1 MRKKI
6 RRVGLCALL
15 TLAMTLTGFGGRVS
29 QATDSV
35 RVVTVMTYNVD
46 EGTDLAPVL
55 GATTLAELV
64 TAVAEVYAEVQ
75 ASNIP
80 ERAAG
85 IARQIEIAHPDLIGL
100 QEVSTWRTG
109 PLGSPPATTVQFDA
123 LQSLLDELAKRNL
136 TYAPIAI
143 STNLDAEAPSALGFD
158 VRLTDYD
165 VVLART
171 DLRTSALKLLD
182 VQTHRF
188 STNLTFTNPV
198 LGTVTVPR
206 GWISV
211 DAKIRGQAFR
221 FVTTHL
227 ESFSPL
233 VQIAQA
239 NELAQ
244 GPGATE
250 LPVVFAG
257 DFNSDAASSDPIQ
270 SAAYQ
275 VMLGAG
281 FIDVW
286 SKAHPGDPGFTWPL
300 HGEDPFTPVSTPNQR
315 IDLVLAR
322 GEFGVLGARLIGNNQ
337 LTDLTPSGLWP
348 SDHAGVVAILRIG
361 GNVFDPLEAMETDS
375 ETGSGFKR

>member
-1 MRKKI
+1 MKKKI

-15 TLAMTLTGFGGRVS
+15 TLAMTMTGFGGEDS
-29 QATDSV
+29 QAANSV

-55 GATTLAELV
+55 SATTLAQLA
-64 TAVAEVYAEVQ
+64 TAVAEVYAEVL

-85 IARQIEIAHPDLIGL
+85 IARQIEAARPDLIGL
-100 QEVSTWRTG
+100 QEVSAWRTG

-136 TYAPIAI
+136 SYTPIAI

-171 DLRTSALKLLD
+171 DLSTSSLKILD
-182 VQTHRF
+182 VQAHRF
-188 STNLTFTNPV
+188 NTNLTFTNPV

-211 DAKIRGQAFR
+211 DAKIRGKSFH
-221 FVTTHL
+221 FITTHL

-239 NELAQ
+239 NELTQ
-244 GPGATE
+244 GPANTE
-250 LPVVFAG
+250 LPVVFAA

-270 SAAYQ
+270 SAAYRIL
-275 VMLGAG
+275 LGAG

-286 SKAHPGDPGFTWPL
+286 IKAHPSDPGFTWPL
-300 HGEDPFTPVSTPNQR
+300 HGEDPFTPISTPNQR

-322 GEFGVLGARLIGNNQ
+322 GGFGVRGAELVGENQ

-348 SDHAGVVAILRIG
+348 ADHAGVVAILQVSRRT
-361 GNVFDPLEAMETDS
+361 NSPRL
-375 ETGSGFKR
+375 

>member
-6 RRVGLCALL
+6 RRVWLCALL
-15 TLAMTLTGFGGRVS
+15 MLSVTLAGFGGRAS
-29 QATDSV
+29 QNTDSV

-136 TYAPIAI
+136 NYAPIAI

>member
-1 MRKKI
+1 MKKKI

-15 TLAMTLTGFGGRVS
+15 ILAMTLAGFGGFAS

-55 GATTLAELV
+55 SATTLEELAK
-64 TAVAEVYAEVQ
+64 AVAEVYLEVQ

-85 IARQIEIAHPDLIGL
+85 IARQIEATRPDLIGL

-123 LQSLLDELAKRNL
+123 LRSLLDELARRNL
-136 TYAPIAI
+136 CYAPIAI

-158 VRLTDYD
+158 VRLTDFD
-165 VVLART
+165 VALART
-171 DLRTSALKLLD
+171 DLSTSALKILD

-188 STNLTFTNPV
+188 NTILTFTNPV

-211 DAKIRGQAFR
+211 DAKIRGKSFR
-221 FVTTHL
+221 FITTHL
-227 ESFSPL
+227 ESFSTL

-239 NELAQ
+239 NELTQ
-244 GPGATE
+244 GPANTK
-250 LPVVFAG
+250 LPVVFAA

-270 SAAYQ
+270 SAAYR
-275 VMLGAG
+275 VLLGAG

-286 SKAHPGDPGFTWPL
+286 SKAHPSDPGFTWPL
-300 HGEDPFTPVSTPNQR
+300 HGEDPFTPISTPTQR

-322 GEFGVLGARLIGNNQ
+322 GGFGVLGAKLIGNNQ

-348 SDHAGVVAILRIG
+348 ADHAGMVAILQVG
-361 GNVFDPLEAMETDS
+361 GSACSQQEDGEMISGLE
-375 ETGSGFKR
+375 R

>member
-1 MRKKI
+1 MKNKI

-15 TLAMTLTGFGGRVS
+15 TLAMTMAGFGGKASQGADCARVL
-29 QATDSV
+29 
-35 RVVTVMTYNVD
+35 TVMTYNVD

-55 GATTLAELV
+55 GATTLAELA
-64 TAVAEVYAEVQ
+64 TAVADVYTEVQ

-85 IARQIEIAHPDLIGL
+85 IARQIEATRPDLIGL
-100 QEVSTWRTG
+100 QEVSAWRTG

-136 TYAPIAI
+136 SYAPIAI

-158 VRLTDYD
+158 VRLTDFD

-171 DLRTSALKLLD
+171 DLSVSSLKILD
-182 VQTHRF
+182 VQKHLF
-188 STNLTFTNPV
+188 NTNLTFTNPV

-211 DAKIRGQAFR
+211 DAKIRGKSFR
-221 FVTTHL
+221 FITTHL

-239 NELAQ
+239 NELTQ
-244 GPGATE
+244 GPANTE
-250 LPVVFAG
+250 LPVVFAA
-257 DFNSDAASSDPIQ
+257 DFNSDATSSDPIQ
-270 SAAYQ
+270 SAAYRIL
-275 VMLGAG
+275 LGAG

-286 SKAHPGDPGFTWPL
+286 SKAHPSDPGFTWPL

-348 SDHAGVVAILRIG
+348 ADHAGVVAILRID
-361 GNVFDPLEAMETDS
+361 GNVVDPPEAMETDS

>member
-1 MRKKI
+1 
-6 RRVGLCALL
+6 
-15 TLAMTLTGFGGRVS
+15 MTLTGFGGRVS

>member
-15 TLAMTLTGFGGRVS
+15 ISAMTLAGFGGKAP
-29 QATDSV
+29 QATDSA
-35 RVVTVMTYNVD
+35 RVVRVMTYNVD

-55 GATTLAELV
+55 SATTLEELAR
-64 TAVAEVYAEVQ
+64 AVAEVYIEVQ

-85 IARQIEIAHPDLIGL
+85 IARQIEATRPDLIGL

-123 LQSLLDELAKRNL
+123 LHSLLCELKKRNL
-136 TYAPIAI
+136 SYAPIAI

-158 VRLTDYD
+158 VRLTDFD

-171 DLRTSALKLLD
+171 DLCTSPLKILD
-182 VQTHRF
+182 VQTHLF
-188 STNLTFTNPV
+188 NTILTFTNPV
-198 LGTVTVPR
+198 LGTVMVPR

-211 DAKIRGQAFR
+211 DAKIHGKSFR
-221 FVTTHL
+221 FITTHL

-239 NELAQ
+239 NELTQ
-244 GPGATE
+244 GPANTE
-250 LPVVFAG
+250 LPVVFAA

-270 SAAYQ
+270 SAAYR
-275 VMLGAG
+275 VLLGAG

-286 SKAHPGDPGFTWPL
+286 SKAHPSDPGFTWPL
-300 HGEDPFTPVSTPNQR
+300 HGEDPFTPFATPTQR
-315 IDLVLAR
+315 IDLALAR
-322 GEFGVLGARLIGNNQ
+322 GGFGVLGAKLIGNNQ

-348 SDHAGVVAILRIG
+348 ADHAGVVAILQLG
-361 GNVFDPLEAMETDS
+361 GSAFSEQEDRETNSGLE
-375 ETGSGFKR
+375 R

>member
-1 MRKKI
+1 
-6 RRVGLCALL
+6 
-15 TLAMTLTGFGGRVS
+15 
-29 QATDSV
+29 
-35 RVVTVMTYNVD
+35 MTYNVD

-55 GATTLAELV
+55 GATTLAEL
-64 TAVAEVYAEVQ
+64 AVAVADVYTEVQ

-85 IARQIEIAHPDLIGL
+85 IARQIETTRPDLIGL

-123 LQSLLDELAKRNL
+123 LQSLLYELARRNL
-136 TYAPIAI
+136 SYAPIAI

-171 DLRTSALKLLD
+171 DLSVSSLKILD
-182 VQTHRF
+182 VQKHLF
-188 STNLTFTNPV
+188 NTNLTFTNPV

-211 DAKIRGQAFR
+211 DAKIRGKSFR
-221 FVTTHL
+221 FITTHL

-239 NELAQ
+239 NELTQ
-244 GPGATE
+244 GPANTE
-250 LPVVFAG
+250 LPVVFAA

-270 SAAYQ
+270 SAAYRIL
-275 VMLGAG
+275 LGAG

-286 SKAHPGDPGFTWPL
+286 SKAHPSDSGFTWPL
-300 HGEDPFTPVSTPNQR
+300 HGEDPFTAIATPTQR
-315 IDLVLAR
+315 IDLALVR
-322 GEFGVLGARLIGNNQ
+322 GGFGVLGAELIGNNQ

-348 SDHAGVVAILRIG
+348 ADHAGMVAILQLG
-361 GNVFDPLEAMETDS
+361 
-375 ETGSGFKR
+375 GSGCSQQEDGETHSGLER

>member
-1 MRKKI
+1 MKKKI

-15 TLAMTLTGFGGRVS
+15 TLAMTMTGFGGEDS
-29 QATDSV
+29 QAANSV

-55 GATTLAELV
+55 SATTLAQLA
-64 TAVAEVYAEVQ
+64 TAVAEVYAEVL

-85 IARQIEIAHPDLIGL
+85 IARQIEATRPDLIGL

-136 TYAPIAI
+136 SYTPIAI

-171 DLRTSALKLLD
+171 DLSTSSLKILD
-182 VQTHRF
+182 VQAHRF
-188 STNLTFTNPV
+188 NTNLTFTNPV

-211 DAKIRGQAFR
+211 DAKIRGKSFR
-221 FVTTHL
+221 FITTHL

-239 NELAQ
+239 NELTQ
-244 GPGATE
+244 GPANTE
-250 LPVVFAG
+250 LPVVFAA

-270 SAAYQ
+270 SAAYRIL
-275 VMLGAG
+275 LGAG

-286 SKAHPGDPGFTWPL
+286 IKAHPSDPGFTWPL
-300 HGEDPFTPVSTPNQR
+300 HGEDPFTPISTPNQR

-322 GEFGVLGARLIGNNQ
+322 GGFGVRGAELVGENQ

-348 SDHAGVVAILRIG
+348 ADHAGVVAILQVSRRT
-361 GNVFDPLEAMETDS
+361 NSPRL
-375 ETGSGFKR
+375 

>member
-1 MRKKI
+1 MKKKI
-6 RRVGLCALL
+6 RRIGLCALL
-15 TLAMTLTGFGGRVS
+15 TLAMTLSGFGGEAS
-29 QATDSV
+29 QDADSA

-55 GATTLAELV
+55 SATTLAQLA
-64 TAVAEVYAEVQ
+64 TAVAEVYAEVL

-85 IARQIEIAHPDLIGL
+85 IARQIEAARPDLIGL
-100 QEVSTWRTG
+100 QEVSAWRTG
-109 PLGSPPATTVQFDA
+109 PLGSPPATTIQFDA

-136 TYAPIAI
+136 SYTPIAI

-165 VVLART
+165 VVLVRT
-171 DLRTSALKLLD
+171 DFRTSPLTILD
-182 VQTHRF
+182 VQAHRF
-188 STNLTFTNPV
+188 NTNLTFTNPV

-211 DAKIRGQAFR
+211 DAKIRGHAFR
-221 FVTTHL
+221 FITTHL

-244 GPGATE
+244 GPANTE
-250 LPVVFAG
+250 LPVVFAA
-257 DFNSDAASSDPIQ
+257 DFNSDAASSDPMQ
-270 SAAYQ
+270 SAAYR
-275 VMLGAG
+275 VLLKAG

-286 SKAHPGDPGFTWPL
+286 SRKRPGNPGFTWPL
-300 HGEDPFTPVSTPNQR
+300 HGEDPFTPIATPTQR

-322 GEFGVLGARLIGNNQ
+322 GEFGILGAKLVGENQ
-337 LTDLTPSGLWP
+337 LKDLTPSGLWP
-348 SDHAGVVAILRIG
+348 ADHAGVVAALRIG
-361 GNVFDPLEAMETDS
+361 V
-375 ETGSGFKR
+375 